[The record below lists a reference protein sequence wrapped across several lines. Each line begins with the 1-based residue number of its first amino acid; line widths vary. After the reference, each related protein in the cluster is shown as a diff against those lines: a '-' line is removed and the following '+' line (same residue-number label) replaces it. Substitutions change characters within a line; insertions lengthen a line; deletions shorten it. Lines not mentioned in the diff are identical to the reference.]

1 MERVATTYAKIAG
14 LVPGRLQPKLPGM
27 FPEDGQVTPS
37 SPPPFLQYAHGTV
50 RVRLHLLTGLWL
62 AASLRPKFAQRITP
76 SPAVDSTADS
86 NRHVVRLYIA
96 RSYAPL
102 ELAFA

>member
-50 RVRLHLLTGLWL
+50 RVRPHLLTGLWL
-62 AASLRPKFAQRITP
+62 ASSGSVPTGPGMAGGSIADFLRAC
-76 SPAVDSTADS
+76 
-86 NRHVVRLYIA
+86 
-96 RSYAPL
+96 
-102 ELAFA
+102 